1 MSDLGLR
8 PLTARSVLLS
18 VLLGSHPPELPVA
31 ALVRTAG
38 LFGIAAGTVRVALS
52 RMAADGEVEVA
63 GPGRYR
69 LAGRLLD
76 RQRRQD
82 ESRRPPLRAWDGT
95 WELAIA
101 DPGAEEV
108 AAAALAAALRLG
120 QWRPGLWGRPANL
133 HRPWPV
139 PLPAGVRHVV
149 TGPLHDPAGLAAT
162 LWDLEGWAARAARL
176 LETMASDPD
185 PAARF
190 AVSAAVVGHLRADP
204 VLPAALLPPGWPGD
218 ELRAAYA
225 GFEAEL
231 AALLASG

>member
-1 MSDLGLR
+1 MSDLGFR

-52 RMAADGEVEVA
+52 RMAADGEVEIA

-82 ESRRPPLRAWDGT
+82 ESRRPRLRPWDGA
-95 WELAIA
+95 WELAVA
-101 DPGAEEV
+101 DPGIEEV
-108 AAAALAAALRLG
+108 AVAPLAAALRLAS
-120 QWRPGLWGRPANL
+120 WRPGLWARPANL
-133 HRPWPV
+133 ERPWPDV
-139 PLPAGVRHVV
+139 LRSRARRAV
-149 TGPLHDPAGLAAT
+149 TGPLEDPAGLAAS
-162 LWDLEGWAARAARL
+162 LWDLEGWGARAARL
-176 LETMASDPD
+176 LDAMASDPD

-204 VLPAALLPPGWPGD
+204 VLPPPLLPAGWPGD

-225 GFEAEL
+225 SFEAEL